1 MFDMI
6 YTKKMVPNAM
16 KRTNAMCKH
25 VFTAIYCLKSKFQTI
40 HCSKQMWDLLTAVNI
55 SKGNHQTIGKLD
67 VDWVWAGFGGKI
79 VNFEVFTCWM
89 YTKEVGAQCD
99 ENDKC
104 YVQTCFYCVKS
115 KFQTIHCSKQM
126 WDLLTAVYISK
137 GNYHRKIRHFLCI
150 PWV

>member
-1 MFDMI
+1 MFNFEAFTCWI
-6 YTKKMVPNAM
+6 YTKEDGAQRGEKDKGYVQ
-16 KRTNAMCKH
+16 TCG
-25 VFTAIYCLKSKFQTI
+25 YCQKSKFQTI
-40 HCSKQMWDLLTAVNI
+40 RCRKQMWDLLTAVNI

-67 VDWVWAGFGGKI
+67 VDWVWAGFEGKI

-115 KFQTIHCSKQM
+115 KFQTIHCT
-126 WDLLTAVYISK
+126 TAVYISK
-137 GNYHRKIRHFLCI
+137 GNYNRKIRHFLCI